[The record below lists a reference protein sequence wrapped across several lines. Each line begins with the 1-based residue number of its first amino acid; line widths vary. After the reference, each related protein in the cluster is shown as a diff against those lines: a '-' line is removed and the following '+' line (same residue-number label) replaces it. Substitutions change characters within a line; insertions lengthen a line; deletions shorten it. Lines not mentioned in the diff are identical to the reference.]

1 MELIFR
7 KGTLA
12 DTEKYIHF
20 LNEIKGEMLQK
31 DWFYLD
37 PPDTV
42 REMMTDGTMKLWL
55 AMDGDRMAAAFHIL
69 YPGLSFC
76 NYGYDLNLPRE
87 DLLLVIHM
95 DSAAVHKDYRGM
107 GLQRKMVQT
116 AEAELAGQGR
126 AILLCTVHPE
136 NRYSLNN
143 MQKQGYEIQK
153 CVEKYG
159 SRRYVLRKEIF

>member
-12 DTEKYIHF
+12 DMEKYIHF
-20 LNEIKGEMLQK
+20 LKEIKGEMLQK
-31 DWFYLD
+31 EWFYMD
-37 PPDTV
+37 PPDMLQ
-42 REMMTDGTMKLWL
+42 EMMADGTMELWL
-55 AMDGDRMAAAFHIL
+55 AMESDRMAAAFHIL
-69 YPGLSFC
+69 YPGLASW

-95 DSAAVHKDYRGM
+95 DSAAVHRDYRGL
-107 GLQRKMVQT
+107 GLQRKLVQT
-116 AEAELAGQGR
+116 AEAELSGPGR
-126 AILLCTVHPE
+126 GILLCTVHPE

-159 SRRYVLRKEIF
+159 SRRFVLRKDIF